1 MYADSGESAV
11 NYREN
16 PQDTYLVQHV
26 AERSPHTLD
35 SDESFYPAAARQNLA
50 EQVEPFRH
58 RFAGYGSSA
67 EHQSRDRTP
76 EQQHDRLFAPL
87 EQRRDGDAQENTGQ
101 QIRDEKGDD
110 VRRVTV
116 ETICSAVPEYKTG

>member
-26 AERSPHTLD
+26 AERSPHTLEP
-35 SDESFYPAAARQNLA
+35 DEPFYPAAARQNLA
-50 EQVEPFRH
+50 EPVEPFGH

-76 EQQHDRLFAPL
+76 E
-87 EQRRDGDAQENTGQ
+87 
-101 QIRDEKGDD
+101 
-110 VRRVTV
+110 
-116 ETICSAVPEYKTG
+116 